1 MKSIEK
7 CSSPA
12 AKSLT
17 DHRRTLASS
26 SPLHPPSLFAIME
39 PQESSAADYRLGAL
53 CGSDLNLEATRAVLR
68 SLSPETKLRELRA
81 EVSCWMEHMP

>member
-1 MKSIEK
+1 
-7 CSSPA
+7 
-12 AKSLT
+12 
-17 DHRRTLASS
+17 
-26 SPLHPPSLFAIME
+26 ME
-39 PQESSAADYRLGAL
+39 SQESSAADYRLGAL